1 MDESLSI
8 LYYSD
13 ILAQLGRVV
22 GMIST
27 SMAWFRRGESLVEWA
42 MVMTMKRSSGMTL
55 GMVVLLIG
63 GAVACSLPM
72 GGSTGEG
79 STPPPQYST
88 VAAMLTQTAESS
100 HALTLQATSGAT
112 QGATAK
118 AATTTPPLPAG
129 RTSTAAPPTAS
140 VLCDMARA
148 GVPIDVTIPDDTR
161 LSPGQPFVKT
171 WRLVNAGSCSWTRGY
186 ALVWFSGD
194 ELGIRR
200 IEPFTVEVAPGQ
212 TVDLSVEMIA
222 PTKPGTYQSN
232 WKLRNEKGVL
242 FGIGPGGEAPFW
254 VRIQVVAPDT
264 LTPSPPLPS
273 STPTPQISVSGVVS
287 LGAEQG
293 CDLDSGQVTSGPEAD
308 LIFKASSGE
317 AMLAPVSGG
326 LVAFFGFSEPGLN
339 DCQSASVTAE
349 TLLLGPEMEGA
360 YLCARTGSGL
370 PASLKI
376 QRIDRAAPV
385 LEMGFKVWSVP

>member
-1 MDESLSI
+1 
-8 LYYSD
+8 
-13 ILAQLGRVV
+13 
-22 GMIST
+22 
-27 SMAWFRRGESLVEWA
+27 
-42 MVMTMKRSSGMTL
+42 
-55 GMVVLLIG
+55 MVVLLIG
-63 GAVACSLPM
+63 GVVACSFPV
-72 GGSTGEG
+72 GGGAGVE

-88 VAAMLTQTAESS
+88 VAAMLTQTAQRASS
-100 HALTLQATSGAT
+100 QTIQATSGVA
-112 QGATAK
+112 QGATARVS
-118 AATTTPPLPAG
+118 ATTSFLATDQ
-129 RTSTAAPPTAS
+129 TSTATPERTS

-171 WRLVNAGSCSWTRGY
+171 WRLINAGSCTWTRGY

-194 ELGIRR
+194 ELGVRR
-200 IEPFTVEVAPGQ
+200 VEPFTVEVAPGQ
-212 TVDLSVEMIA
+212 VVDLSVEMIA
-222 PTKPGTYQSN
+222 PTKPGVYQSN
-232 WKLRNEKGVL
+232 WKLRNEKGML

-264 LTPSPPLPS
+264 LTPSLPLPS
-273 STPTPQISVSGVVS
+273 STPTPQVLLSGVAS

-293 CDLDSGQVTSGPEAD
+293 VDLESGQVTAGPEAD
-308 LIFKASSGE
+308 LIFKMNSGE

-339 DCQSASVTAE
+339 DCQSAPVTAE

-370 PASLKI
+370 PANLKI
-376 QRIDRAAPV
+376 LRIDWAGPV
-385 LEMGFKVWSVP
+385 LDVGFKVWSVP